1 MKPLHQEDSFLD
13 KISFRALF
21 ITGVFV
27 GLSLVSFLPVWTAL
41 GFCPNLF
48 IMVLYLWLIYRPDLV
63 RFRGLAVVGIVQDG
77 LHGHPLGL
85 SILEMALLFIFCHLL
100 RRVLLKKSFGF
111 IFMGYV
117 AYLLVYT
124 TVKWLILS
132 CFKQEWLSLIPM
144 IKVMIFSLLVYPLIC
159 ELSVK
164 IQQYIDRRFDR
175 VSL

>member
-1 MKPLHQEDSFLD
+1 MYEEESLLD

-21 ITGVFV
+21 ITGFFIS
-27 GLSLVSFLPVWTAL
+27 LSLASFLPIWTAL
-41 GFCPNLF
+41 EFCPNLF
-48 IMVLYLWLIYRPDLV
+48 IMMLYLWLVYRPDLV
-63 RFRGLAVVGIVQDG
+63 SLRVLAVVGGIQDG
-77 LHGHPLGL
+77 LHGHPLGVSL
-85 SILEMALLFIFCHLL
+85 LEISLLFAFCQFL
-100 RRVLLKKSFGF
+100 RRVILEKSFGS

-132 CFKQEWLSLIPM
+132 CFKQEWLSLVPM
-144 IKVMIFSLLVYPLIC
+144 IRVMVFSLLVYPLVC

-164 IQQYIDRRFDR
+164 IQYYIDKRFDR